1 MNTKEL
7 RNKTTVDYNVWK
19 QFTREERI
27 EWHNKVAD
35 WEEEWEQWLF
45 KEYEVEENPK
55 KEKCFALSWEEG
67 HASGYEE
74 VENYFSKFVDLII

>member
-7 RNKTTVDYNVWK
+7 LRRRTDQDDDTLL
-19 QFTREERI
+19 FTREERI